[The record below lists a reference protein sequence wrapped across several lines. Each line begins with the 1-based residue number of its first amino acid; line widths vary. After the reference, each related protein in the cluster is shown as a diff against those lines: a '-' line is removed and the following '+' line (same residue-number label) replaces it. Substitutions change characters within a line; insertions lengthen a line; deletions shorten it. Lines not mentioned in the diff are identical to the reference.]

1 MPQARADVVKAL
13 GAIAS
18 CVECALALVRV
29 LRKLDVVTPELEE
42 AVQVIVEEANLIE
55 DDLYPL
61 LEDF

>member
-1 MPQARADVVKAL
+1 
-13 GAIAS
+13 
-18 CVECALALVRV
+18 VRV